1 MLTTSQISFFKENVK
16 GYEYPSDDKISN
28 GFVML
33 GPFIFMRELN
43 KVSADIFY
51 HLLYRRHSVI
61 EGFLFCIDKNLNTY
75 QRHCMMYRINIIDII
90 I

>member
-1 MLTTSQISFFKENVK
+1 MDMNIHLMI
-16 GYEYPSDDKISN
+16 KISN

-33 GPFIFMRELN
+33 GPFVFMTELN

-51 HLLYRRHSVI
+51 YLLYRRYSVI
-61 EGFLFCIDKNLNTY
+61 EVFIFCIDKNLNAY
-75 QRHCMMYRINIIDII
+75 QRHCMVYRINIIDII